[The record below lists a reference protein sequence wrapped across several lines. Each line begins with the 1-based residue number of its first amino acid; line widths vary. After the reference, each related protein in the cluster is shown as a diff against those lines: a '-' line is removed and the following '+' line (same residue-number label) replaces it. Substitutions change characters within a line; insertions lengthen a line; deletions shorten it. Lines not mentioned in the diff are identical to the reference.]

1 MANGFKCLESWTYLK
16 SIPKLTTTLK
26 ELGLQ
31 ATGTAKQATGAAQ
44 KQVSRE
50 S

>member
-31 ATGTAKQATGAAQ
+31 ATGTGATPCH
-44 KQVSRE
+44 QVSRE